1 MQNNTKIIIGVVVA
15 TVMVA
20 VYGVQ
25 VYASHTF
32 ETGTQNTF
40 SRHTQGGAPLL
51 PNNTTVR
58 LDGLTLQPGAVLPIY
73 DASPNFV
80 SGHLLLRAPCEPVE
94 GEGDDTYRP
103 LVTVIAG
110 HIDEHEHNTY
120 VDKVPLYYIRHASN
134 RDSCVWHAH
143 IPDPLNGGA
152 PRVTDL
158 TLINLTDQ
166 PVEFNGGD
174 VVVFNV
180 FNVLGTIGNYYAQ
193 QDMMQLPTDIEHGN
207 PVYDLNDED
216 DSNDGLGFI
225 E

>member
-1 MQNNTKIIIGVVVA
+1 MRDKTKIIIGVAVA
-15 TVMVA
+15 TVIVA

-25 VYASHTF
+25 VYAVHTF

-40 SRHTQGGAPLL
+40 SRHTQGGAPLI
-51 PNNTTVR
+51 PNNVTVR
-58 LDGLTLQPGAVLPIY
+58 LDGLTLQPGAALPIY
-73 DASPNFV
+73 DATPNYV

-94 GEGDDTYRP
+94 EGDDTYRP

-120 VDKVPLYYIRHASN
+120 VDKVPLYYIRHASSA
-134 RDSCVWHAH
+134 DSCVWHTH

-152 PRVTDL
+152 PRVTDI
-158 TLINLTDQ
+158 TLINLTDK
-166 PVEFNGGD
+166 VIKFNGGD

-180 FNVLGTIGNYYAQ
+180 FDVLGTIGKYYEQ
-193 QDMMQLPTDIEHGN
+193 QGMMQLPVNIEHGN

-216 DSNDGLGFI
+216 DNNDGLGVMG
-225 E
+225 